1 MAGSWPP
8 GPGARIRPPAGM
20 HYPTSWDLFFRGYMT
35 LADLYHYRTKHLGFH
50 HRQLTLNGA
59 K

>member
-1 MAGSWPP
+1 
-8 GPGARIRPPAGM
+8 
-20 HYPTSWDLFFRGYMT
+20 MT
-35 LADLYHYRTKHLGFH
+35 LADLYHYRTKHLGLH

>member
-1 MAGSWPP
+1 MPP
-8 GPGARIRPPAGM
+8 RSGGKLI
-20 HYPTSWDLFFRGYMT
+20 FRGYMT
-35 LADLYHYRTKHLGFH
+35 LADLYHYRTKHSFH

>member
-1 MAGSWPP
+1 
-8 GPGARIRPPAGM
+8 M
-20 HYPTSWDLFFRGYMT
+20 HYPTSSDLFFRGCMT
-35 LADLYHYRTKHLGFH
+35 LADLYHDRTKHLGFH